1 MPRSY
6 LPAHADSVHS
16 HPGIAFREVKGK
28 LYPSVG
34 LKKTG
39 EHVRVNFG
47 QTPFMF
53 DIDSVMKACST
64 DSPSLSFS
72 YIPVHSLHV
81 HCLISWPAFFIS
93 WARPI
98 TTELLRG
105 FLILSVIQSGDTIS
119 ARGDVTAT
127 RQLLFRSI
135 GTNRRTSSFDPIT
148 HTQSL
153 IVTRPSGACPDTLFH
168 GDQKPGGRPRAR
180 LNQRNSIWLQSWSRW
195 LIHTGRIVA
204 GFFI

>member
-1 MPRSY
+1 
-6 LPAHADSVHS
+6 
-16 HPGIAFREVKGK
+16 
-28 LYPSVG
+28 
-34 LKKTG
+34 
-39 EHVRVNFG
+39 
-47 QTPFMF
+47 MF

-64 DSPSLSFS
+64 NSPSLSFS
-72 YIPVHSLHV
+72 YIPIHSLHMHTV
-81 HCLISWPAFFIS
+81 SFLGLHSFKK
-93 WARPI
+93 WATPI

-105 FLILSVIQSGDTIS
+105 FLILSAIQSGDTIS

-135 GTNRRTSSFDPIT
+135 GTNPRTSSFDPIT

-168 GDQKPGGRPRAR
+168 RDQKPGGRPRAR
-180 LNQRNSIWLQSWSRW
+180 LNQRKLIWLQPWSTW